1 MAPPHA
7 PAAYDR
13 QAYRLIHMRKHS
25 RPNGRG
31 GLPGG
36 QLPRSWLIAISDDIT
51 LVTMSNTVTRITI
64 VRHEFFI
71 VVVDNA

>member
-1 MAPPHA
+1 MP
-7 PAAYDR
+7 
-13 QAYRLIHMRKHS
+13 KHS

-36 QLPRSWLIAISDDIT
+36 QLPRSWPIAISGDIT

-64 VRHEFFI
+64 VRHEFFAI
-71 VVVDNA
+71 VVVETA